1 MEELQELVDT
11 AKQAV
16 PGVDEAIAA
25 AIDRKL
31 NPVSHSACKLAA
43 RPALG
48 LYMLV
53 ALFIRLP
60 SGHAQSAQPC
70 TKQQCASFAPHPV
83 YAVHFSSFITFAS
96 CCCFVIIAFCT

>member
-16 PGVDEAIAA
+16 PGVDAAIAA

-43 RPALG
+43 RPAL

-53 ALFIRLP
+53 ALFIKLP
-60 SGHAQSAQPC
+60 SCHASIC
-70 TKQQCASFAPHPV
+70 TTMLQQAMRWLCITSCVP
-83 YAVHFSSFITFAS
+83 FSWLA
-96 CCCFVIIAFCT
+96 